1 MAGTA
6 FDGDGDAVLAALAP
20 LEEHH
25 IGQRMRGGDGADRLP
40 ARHRGGDDHEVEAA
54 RRRGDGLHGDREDR
68 PTGDNRPELV
78 LARPH
83 AAAEGGDDERAGQRC
98 ATLARTGRR
107 TRGLVESSAA
117 SVAKIILPAVVWSTV
132 VTVTV
137 TVSST
142 RLLPFS
148 TTTMVPSSK

>member
-1 MAGTA
+1 VAGAA
-6 FDGDGDAVLAALAP
+6 FDGDGDAVLAALTT
-20 LEEHH
+20 LEEHY
-25 IGQRMRGGDGADRLP
+25 IGHLMLGGDGADRLP
-40 ARHRGGDDHEVEAA
+40 ARHRGGDHQEVEAA
-54 RRRGDGLHGDREDR
+54 RRGDGLQRDREHR
-68 PTGDNRPELV
+68 PSGDNRPELV